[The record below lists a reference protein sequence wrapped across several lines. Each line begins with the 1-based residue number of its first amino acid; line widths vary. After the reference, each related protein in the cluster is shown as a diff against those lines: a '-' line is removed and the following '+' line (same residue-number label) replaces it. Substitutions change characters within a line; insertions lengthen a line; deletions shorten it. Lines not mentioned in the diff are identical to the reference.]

1 MININRYVIRQE
13 EEKDCG
19 ASCLASIVK
28 YYNGYVPLEI
38 IRNDTLTDNN
48 GTNFYNIKMA
58 AIKYGFDVMG
68 YNNEQIIPPYI
79 VQIKIN
85 DCYHFMVIYKITD
98 EYLVVMDPGKGII
111 KYSKEDFNK
120 IFTGYMLKLI
130 PNGKIVKYDKKN
142 GYLSFLKKL
151 VKNNIKN
158 IIVCFIL
165 TIIIIIL
172 NLSETYLIK
181 EVLIYKVFIKE
192 LLIILLIKLSVN
204 WFKNNILIK
213 INKKINIELV
223 NNYISKYFMLSY
235 KYLYLKSS
243 GDIINRIKDL
253 NKIKN
258 YLVNE
263 VVNFS
268 LNLLMMLIVTIILF
282 MINYKLTIVVI
293 LIYIM
298 TFIVCKCINKEIFK
312 RYNELIYLDNL
323 YMDRVSEYV
332 SKILTINSLNINS
345 FFINK
350 LNDKSKL
357 VANLNFRVDKL
368 NNYLNIFLEFIEIF
382 VMIIILGMLYRSNLD
397 NIIVYI
403 LYYNYFKECVYYF
416 ITFNVSYGYLKL
428 VIDRING
435 VYYLKN
441 YDKSKGLEFKNDDII
456 INDLS
461 YSYGLNKVFDKI
473 NYKIKVGSKV
483 LIKGNNGSGK
493 STLINILTKN
503 IDDYNGKVSI
513 GYDIRDISYNSY
525 LEHISYVNQDSG
537 LFEDSIINNIVL
549 NNETDNNKLDEIIKI
564 LNLDEVIK
572 NKERGINT
580 LIKDNFSGGEK
591 QKIIIARCLYKC
603 SDIMV
608 FDEAF
613 SEISSNDRIN
623 IINII
628 NKINDVYRD
637 KTIIYVN
644 HFNDNIKYD
653 QILEIKGTRKD
664 KVDE

>member
-98 EYLVVMDPGKGII
+98 KYLIVMDPGKGII

-223 NNYISKYFMLSY
+223 NNYISKYFKLSY

-282 MINYKLTIVVI
+282 IINYKLTIVVI

-368 NNYLNIFLEFIEIF
+368 NNYLNIFLEFIGIF

-525 LEHISYVNQDSG
+525 LEHISYVNQDSE

-623 IINII
+623 IIN
-628 NKINDVYRD
+628 KINDVYRD

>member
-38 IRNDTLTDNN
+38 IRSDTLTDNN

-98 EYLVVMDPGKGII
+98 KYLIVMDPGKGII

-223 NNYISKYFMLSY
+223 NNYISKYFKLSY

-282 MINYKLTIVVI
+282 IINYKLTIVVI

-350 LNDKSKL
+350 LYDKSKL

-525 LEHISYVNQDSG
+525 LEHISYVNQDSE

-623 IINII
+623 IIN
-628 NKINDVYRD
+628 KINDVYRD

>member
-58 AIKYGFDVMG
+58 SIKYGFDVMG

-223 NNYISKYFMLSY
+223 NNYISKYFKLSY

-282 MINYKLTIVVI
+282 IINYKLTIVVI

-525 LEHISYVNQDSG
+525 LEHISYVNQDSE

-623 IINII
+623 IIN
-628 NKINDVYRD
+628 KINDVYRD

>member
-1 MININRYVIRQE
+1 MININKYVIRQE

-213 INKKINIELV
+213 VNKKINIELV
-223 NNYISKYFMLSY
+223 NNYISKYFKLSY

-282 MINYKLTIVVI
+282 IINYKLTIVVI
-293 LIYIM
+293 LIYII
-298 TFIVCKCINKEIFK
+298 TFIVCKCINKEILK
-312 RYNELIYLDNL
+312 KYNELIYLDNL

-368 NNYLNIFLEFIEIF
+368 NNYLNIFLEFIGIF

-416 ITFNVSYGYLKL
+416 ITFNVSYSYLKL

-549 NNETDNNKLDEIIKI
+549 NKEIDNNKLEEIIKI

-623 IINII
+623 IIN
-628 NKINDVYRD
+628 KINDVYRD

>member
-98 EYLVVMDPGKGII
+98 EYLIVMDPGKGII

-223 NNYISKYFMLSY
+223 NNYISKYFKLSY

-282 MINYKLTIVVI
+282 IINYKLTIVVI

-298 TFIVCKCINKEIFK
+298 TFIVCKCINKEILK
-312 RYNELIYLDNL
+312 KYNELIYLDNL

-332 SKILTINSLNINS
+332 SKLLTINSLNINS

-368 NNYLNIFLEFIEIF
+368 NNYLNIFLEFIGIF

-416 ITFNVSYGYLKL
+416 INFNVSYSYLKL

-525 LEHISYVNQDSG
+525 LEHISYINQDSG

-549 NNETDNNKLDEIIKI
+549 NNEIDNDKLDEIIKI

-623 IINII
+623 IIN
-628 NKINDVYRD
+628 KINDVYRD

-644 HFNDNIKYD
+644 HFNDYIKYD

>member
-85 DCYHFMVIYKITD
+85 DCYHFMVIYKITNK
-98 EYLVVMDPGKGII
+98 YLIVMDPGKGII

-204 WFKNNILIK
+204 WFKDNILIK
-213 INKKINIELV
+213 VNKKINIELV
-223 NNYISKYFMLSY
+223 NNYISKYFKLSY

-282 MINYKLTIVVI
+282 IINYKLTIVVI

-298 TFIVCKCINKEIFK
+298 TFIVCKCINKEILK
-312 RYNELIYLDNL
+312 KYNELIYLDNL

-332 SKILTINSLNINS
+332 SKIITINSLNINS

-382 VMIIILGMLYRSNLD
+382 VVIIILGMLYRSNLD

-403 LYYNYFKECVYYF
+403 LYYNSFKECVYYF
-416 ITFNVSYGYLKL
+416 ITFNVSYSYLKL

-441 YDKSKGLEFKNDDII
+441 YDKSRGLEFKNEDII

-493 STLINILTKN
+493 STIINILTKN

-549 NNETDNNKLDEIIKI
+549 NDEIDNNKLDEIIKI

-580 LIKDNFSGGEK
+580 LIKNNFSGGEK

-613 SEISSNDRIN
+613 SEISSNDR
-623 IINII
+623 INII

>member
-13 EEKDCG
+13 EEEDCG
-19 ASCLASIVK
+19 ASCLASIIK

-85 DCYHFMVIYKITD
+85 DCYHFMVVYKITD
-98 EYLVVMDPGKGII
+98 KYLIVMDPGKGIV
-111 KYSKEDFNK
+111 KYLRKDFNK

-158 IIVCFIL
+158 IMICFIL

-213 INKKINIELV
+213 VNKKINIELV
-223 NNYISKYFMLSY
+223 NNYISKYFKLSY

-263 VVNFS
+263 VVNFG
-268 LNLLMMLIVTIILF
+268 LNLMMMLIVTIILF
-282 MINYKLTIVVI
+282 IINYKLTIVVI

-298 TFIVCKCINKEIFK
+298 AFIVCKWINKEIFK
-312 RYNELIYLDNL
+312 KYNELIYLDNL

-332 SKILTINSLNINS
+332 SKILTINSLNING
-345 FFINK
+345 FFIKK

-368 NNYLNIFLEFIEIF
+368 NNYLNIFLEFIGIF

-416 ITFNVSYGYLKL
+416 ITFNVSYSYLKL

-435 VYYLKN
+435 VYYLKS

-503 IDDYNGKVSI
+503 IDDYNGKVSV

-525 LEHISYVNQDSG
+525 LEHISFVNQNSE
-537 LFEDSIINNIVL
+537 LFEDSIVNNIVL
-549 NNETDNNKLDEIIKI
+549 NNEIDNNKLDEIIKI

-603 SDIMV
+603 SDIMI

-613 SEISSNDRIN
+613 SEISSNNR
-623 IINII
+623 INII

>member
-98 EYLVVMDPGKGII
+98 KYLIVMDPGKGII

-223 NNYISKYFMLSY
+223 NNYISKYFKLSY

-282 MINYKLTIVVI
+282 IINYKLTIVVI

-525 LEHISYVNQDSG
+525 LEHISYVNQDSE

-623 IINII
+623 IIN
-628 NKINDVYRD
+628 KINDVYRD

>member
-98 EYLVVMDPGKGII
+98 KYLIVMDPGKGII

-223 NNYISKYFMLSY
+223 NNYISKYFKLSY

-268 LNLLMMLIVTIILF
+268 LNLLMMLIVAIILF
-282 MINYKLTIVVI
+282 IINYKLTIGVI

-368 NNYLNIFLEFIEIF
+368 NNYLNIFLEFIGIF

-416 ITFNVSYGYLKL
+416 ITFNVSYSYLKL
-428 VIDRING
+428 VIYRING

-441 YDKSKGLEFKNDDII
+441 YDKSRGLEFKNDDII

-493 STLINILTKN
+493 STLISILTKN

-525 LEHISYVNQDSG
+525 LEHISYVNQDSR

-549 NNETDNNKLDEIIKI
+549 NNEIDNNKLNEIIKI

-623 IINII
+623 IIN
-628 NKINDVYRD
+628 KINDVYRD

>member
-68 YNNEQIIPPYI
+68 YNDEQIIPPYI

-98 EYLVVMDPGKGII
+98 KYLIVMDPGKGII

-172 NLSETYLIK
+172 NLCETYLIK

-223 NNYISKYFMLSY
+223 NNYISKYFKLSY

-282 MINYKLTIVVI
+282 IINYKLTIVVI

-312 RYNELIYLDNL
+312 KYNELIYLDNL

-368 NNYLNIFLEFIEIF
+368 NNYLNIFLEFIGIF
-382 VMIIILGMLYRSNLD
+382 VMIIILGILYRSNLD

-416 ITFNVSYGYLKL
+416 ITFNVSYSYLKL

-525 LEHISYVNQDSG
+525 LEHISYVNQDSE

-623 IINII
+623 IIN
-628 NKINDVYRD
+628 KINDVYRD

-664 KVDE
+664 KADE

>member
-172 NLSETYLIK
+172 NLCETYLIK

-223 NNYISKYFMLSY
+223 NNYISKYFKLSY

-282 MINYKLTIVVI
+282 IINYKLTIVVI

-623 IINII
+623 IIN
-628 NKINDVYRD
+628 KINDVYRD

>member
-85 DCYHFMVIYKITD
+85 DCYHFTVIYKITD
-98 EYLVVMDPGKGII
+98 EYLIVMDPGKGII

-223 NNYISKYFMLSY
+223 NNYISKYFKLSY

-282 MINYKLTIVVI
+282 IINYKLTIVVI

-298 TFIVCKCINKEIFK
+298 TFIVCKCINKEILK
-312 RYNELIYLDNL
+312 KYNELIYLDNL

-368 NNYLNIFLEFIEIF
+368 NNYLNIFLEFIGIF

-416 ITFNVSYGYLKL
+416 ITFNVSYSYLKL

-441 YDKSKGLEFKNDDII
+441 YDKCKGLEFKNDDII

-473 NYKIKVGSKV
+473 NYMIKVGSKV

-525 LEHISYVNQDSG
+525 LEHISYINQDSG

-549 NNETDNNKLDEIIKI
+549 DNEIDNNKLDEIIKI

-623 IINII
+623 IIN
-628 NKINDVYRD
+628 KINDVYRD

-644 HFNDNIKYD
+644 HFNDYIKYD
-653 QILEIKGTRKD
+653 LILEIKGTRKD

>member
-68 YNNEQIIPPYI
+68 YNDEQIIPPYI

-98 EYLVVMDPGKGII
+98 KYLIVMDPGKGII

-223 NNYISKYFMLSY
+223 NNYISKYFKLSY

-282 MINYKLTIVVI
+282 IINYKLTIVVI

-368 NNYLNIFLEFIEIF
+368 NNYLNIFLEFIGIF
-382 VMIIILGMLYRSNLD
+382 VMIIILGILYRSNLD

-416 ITFNVSYGYLKL
+416 ITFNVSYSYLKL

-623 IINII
+623 IIN
-628 NKINDVYRD
+628 KINDVYRD

>member
-85 DCYHFMVIYKITD
+85 DCYHFMVVYKITD
-98 EYLVVMDPGKGII
+98 KYLIVMDPGKGIV
-111 KYSKEDFNK
+111 KYLRKDFNK

-130 PNGKIVKYDKKN
+130 PNGKIVKYDKDN

-151 VKNNIKN
+151 AKNNIIN
-158 IIVCFIL
+158 IMICFIL

-213 INKKINIELV
+213 VNKKINIELV
-223 NNYISKYFMLSY
+223 NNYVSKYFKLSY
-235 KYLYLKSS
+235 TYLYLKSS

-282 MINYKLTIVVI
+282 IINYKLTIVVI
-293 LIYIM
+293 LIYII
-298 TFIVCKCINKEIFK
+298 TFIVCKGINKEIFK

-332 SKILTINSLNINS
+332 SKIITINSLNINS

-368 NNYLNIFLEFIEIF
+368 NNYLNIFLEFIGIF
-382 VMIIILGMLYRSNLD
+382 VMIIILGILYRSNLD

-416 ITFNVSYGYLKL
+416 ITFNVSYNYLKL

-549 NNETDNNKLDEIIKI
+549 NDEIDNNKLDEIIKI

-613 SEISSNDRIN
+613 SEISSNNR
-623 IINII
+623 INII

-664 KVDE
+664 KVNE

>member
-98 EYLVVMDPGKGII
+98 EYLIVMDPGKGII

-181 EVLIYKVFIKE
+181 EVLMYKVFIKE
-192 LLIILLIKLSVN
+192 LLIILLIKLGVN

-213 INKKINIELV
+213 VNKKINIELV
-223 NNYISKYFMLSY
+223 NNYISKYFKLSY

-282 MINYKLTIVVI
+282 IINYKLTIVVI

-298 TFIVCKCINKEIFK
+298 TFIVCKCINKEILK
-312 RYNELIYLDNL
+312 KYNELIYLDNL

-332 SKILTINSLNINS
+332 SKIITINSLNINS

-368 NNYLNIFLEFIEIF
+368 NNYLNIFLEFIGIF
-382 VMIIILGMLYRSNLD
+382 VMIIILRMLYRSNLD

-416 ITFNVSYGYLKL
+416 ITFNVSYSYLKL

-441 YDKSKGLEFKNDDII
+441 YDKNKGLEFKNDDII

-473 NYKIKVGSKV
+473 NYKIKVGSKI

-537 LFEDSIINNIVL
+537 LFEDSIINNIAL
-549 NNETDNNKLDEIIKI
+549 NNEIDNNKLDEIIKI

-591 QKIIIARCLYKC
+591 QKVIIARCLYKC

-613 SEISSNDRIN
+613 SEISSNDR
-623 IINII
+623 INII

>member
-38 IRNDTLTDNN
+38 IRSDTLTDNN

-223 NNYISKYFMLSY
+223 NNYISKYFKLSY

-282 MINYKLTIVVI
+282 IINYKLTIVVI

-368 NNYLNIFLEFIEIF
+368 NNYLNIFLEFIGIF
-382 VMIIILGMLYRSNLD
+382 VMIIILGILYRSNLD

-416 ITFNVSYGYLKL
+416 ITFNVSYSYLKL

-603 SDIMV
+603 SNIMV

-613 SEISSNDRIN
+613 SEISSNDR
-623 IINII
+623 INII

-664 KVDE
+664 KADE

>member
-38 IRNDTLTDNN
+38 IRSDTLTDNN

-223 NNYISKYFMLSY
+223 NNYISKYFKLSY

-282 MINYKLTIVVI
+282 IINYKLTIVVI

-623 IINII
+623 IIN
-628 NKINDVYRD
+628 KINDVYRD

-664 KVDE
+664 KADE

>member
-98 EYLVVMDPGKGII
+98 EYLIVMDPGKGII

-223 NNYISKYFMLSY
+223 NNYISKYFKLSY

-282 MINYKLTIVVI
+282 IINYKLTIVVI

-298 TFIVCKCINKEIFK
+298 TFIVCKCINKEILK
-312 RYNELIYLDNL
+312 KYNELIYLDNL

-368 NNYLNIFLEFIEIF
+368 NNYLNIFLEFIGIF

-416 ITFNVSYGYLKL
+416 ITFNVSYSYLKL

-525 LEHISYVNQDSG
+525 LEHISYINQDSG

-549 NNETDNNKLDEIIKI
+549 NNEIDNNKLDEIIKI

-623 IINII
+623 IIN
-628 NKINDVYRD
+628 KINDVYRD

>member
-68 YNNEQIIPPYI
+68 YKNEQIIPPYI

-98 EYLVVMDPGKGII
+98 KYLIVMDPGKGII

-120 IFTGYMLKLI
+120 MFTGYMLKLI

-192 LLIILLIKLSVN
+192 LLIILLIKLGVN

-223 NNYISKYFMLSY
+223 NNYISKYFKLSY

-282 MINYKLTIVVI
+282 IINYKLTIIVI

-368 NNYLNIFLEFIEIF
+368 NNYLNIFLEFIGIF

-416 ITFNVSYGYLKL
+416 ITFNVSYSYLKL

-493 STLINILTKN
+493 STIINILTKN

-525 LEHISYVNQDSG
+525 LEHISYVNQDSE

-549 NNETDNNKLDEIIKI
+549 NNEIDNNKLEEIIKI

-623 IINII
+623 IIN
-628 NKINDVYRD
+628 KINDVYRD

-664 KVDE
+664 EVDE

>member
-1 MININRYVIRQE
+1 MKKFKFILFCLFFLISFYITGSKILNTSLINYLIYNE
-13 EEKDCG
+13 EQISSIKYNNMLKEISKNIVNNMVKETKFLDKPIENNNNFSFVNLVKKDDYKVYIYNTHDEESYSNKG
-19 ASCLASIVK
+19 FELYNTTPTVKLAS
-28 YYNGYVPLEI
+28 
-38 IRNDTLTDNN
+38 
-48 GTNFYNIKMA
+48 
-58 AIKYGFDVMG
+58 
-68 YNNEQIIPPYI
+68 
-79 VQIKIN
+79 
-85 DCYHFMVIYKITD
+85 
-98 EYLVVMDPGKGII
+98 
-111 KYSKEDFNK
+111 
-120 IFTGYMLKLI
+120 YMLKDELNNLGI
-130 PNGKIVKYDKKN
+130 NA
-142 GYLSFLKKL
+142 L
-151 VKNNIKN
+151 VEERP
-158 IIVCFIL
+158 V
-165 TIIIIIL
+165 
-172 NLSETYLIK
+172 IK
-181 EVLIYKVFIKE
+181 EIKKQGLPYHYSYDISNKYCKEIKE
-192 LLIILLIKLSVN
+192 KYPSIIYFIDLHRDGIDKSLSTVTINNKTYAKMMFLLGMKHSN
-204 WFKNNILIK
+204 SNKNL
-213 INKKINIELV
+213 
-223 NNYISKYFMLSY
+223 
-235 KYLYLKSS
+235 
-243 GDIINRIKDL
+243 
-253 NKIKN
+253 
-258 YLVNE
+258 E
-263 VVNFS
+263 VV
-268 LNLLMMLIVTIILF
+268 T
-282 MINYKLTIVVI
+282 
-293 LIYIM
+293 
-298 TFIVCKCINKEIFK
+298 
-312 RYNELIYLDNL
+312 
-323 YMDRVSEYV
+323 
-332 SKILTINSLNINS
+332 
-345 FFINK
+345 
-350 LNDKSKL
+350 
-357 VANLNFRVDKL
+357 KL
-368 NNYLNIFLEFIEIF
+368 NNYLNIFLEFIGIF
-382 VMIIILGMLYRSNLD
+382 VMIIILEIIYRSNLD

-416 ITFNVSYGYLKL
+416 ITFNVSYSYLKL

-623 IINII
+623 IIN
-628 NKINDVYRD
+628 KINDVYRD

-653 QILEIKGTRKD
+653 QILEIIGTRKD

>member
-1 MININRYVIRQE
+1 MININKYVIRQE

-223 NNYISKYFMLSY
+223 NNYISKYFKLSY

-282 MINYKLTIVVI
+282 IINYKLTIVVI

-323 YMDRVSEYV
+323 YMDRVSEYE

-350 LNDKSKL
+350 LYDKSKL

-525 LEHISYVNQDSG
+525 LEHISYVNQDSE

-623 IINII
+623 IIN
-628 NKINDVYRD
+628 KINDVYRD

>member
-192 LLIILLIKLSVN
+192 LLIILLIKLGVN

-213 INKKINIELV
+213 VNKKINIELV
-223 NNYISKYFMLSY
+223 NNYISKYFKLSY

-282 MINYKLTIVVI
+282 IINCKLTIVVI

-368 NNYLNIFLEFIEIF
+368 NNYLNIFLEFIGIF
-382 VMIIILGMLYRSNLD
+382 VMIIILGILYRSNLD

-416 ITFNVSYGYLKL
+416 ITFSVSYSYLKL

-441 YDKSKGLEFKNDDII
+441 YDKSEGLEFKNDDII

-473 NYKIKVGSKV
+473 NYKIKVGSKI

-549 NNETDNNKLDEIIKI
+549 NNEIDNNKFDKIIKI

-572 NKERGINT
+572 NKERGLNT

-623 IINII
+623 IIN
-628 NKINDVYRD
+628 KINDVYRD

>member
-223 NNYISKYFMLSY
+223 NNYISKYFKLSY

-268 LNLLMMLIVTIILF
+268 LNLLMMLMVTIILF
-282 MINYKLTIVVI
+282 IINYKLTIVVI

-403 LYYNYFKECVYYF
+403 LYYNCFKECVYYF

-623 IINII
+623 IIN
-628 NKINDVYRD
+628 KINDVYRD

>member
-19 ASCLASIVK
+19 ASCLASIIK

-38 IRNDTLTDNN
+38 IRNDTLTNNN

-98 EYLVVMDPGKGII
+98 KYLIVMDPGKGII

-142 GYLSFLKKL
+142 GYFSFLKKL

-181 EVLIYKVFIKE
+181 EILIYKVFIKE

-213 INKKINIELV
+213 VNKKINIELV
-223 NNYISKYFMLSY
+223 NNYISKYFRLSY

-268 LNLLMMLIVTIILF
+268 LNLLMVLIVTIILF
-282 MINYKLTIVVI
+282 IINYKLTIIVV

-323 YMDRVSEYV
+323 YMDSISEYI
-332 SKILTINSLNINS
+332 SKILTINSLNING
-345 FFINK
+345 FFIKK

-357 VANLNFRVDKL
+357 AANLNFRVDKL
-368 NNYLNIFLEFIEIF
+368 NNYLNIFLEFIGIF
-382 VMIIILGMLYRSNLD
+382 VMIIILGMLNWSNFE

-416 ITFNVSYGYLKL
+416 ITFNVSYSYLKL

-435 VYYLKN
+435 VYYLKD
-441 YDKSKGLEFKNDDII
+441 YDKSKGLEFKSDDII

-483 LIKGNNGSGK
+483 LIKGNNGCGK

-525 LEHISYVNQDSG
+525 LEHISFVNQNSE
-537 LFEDSIINNIVL
+537 LFEDSIVNNIVL
-549 NNETDNNKLDEIIKI
+549 NNEIDNNKVDEIIKI

-603 SDIMV
+603 SDIMI

-613 SEISSNDRIN
+613 SEISSNDR
-623 IINII
+623 INII

>member
-98 EYLVVMDPGKGII
+98 EYLIVMDPGKGII

-120 IFTGYMLKLI
+120 MFTGYMLKLI

-142 GYLSFLKKL
+142 SYLSFLKKL

-223 NNYISKYFMLSY
+223 NNYISKYFKLSY

-263 VVNFS
+263 FVNFS

-282 MINYKLTIVVI
+282 IINYKLTIVVI

-298 TFIVCKCINKEIFK
+298 TFIVCKCINKEILK
-312 RYNELIYLDNL
+312 KYNELIYLDNL

-368 NNYLNIFLEFIEIF
+368 NNYLNIFLEFIGIF

-416 ITFNVSYGYLKL
+416 ITFNVSYSYLKL

-525 LEHISYVNQDSG
+525 LEHISYINQDSG

-549 NNETDNNKLDEIIKI
+549 NNEIDNNKLDEIIKI

-623 IINII
+623 IIN
-628 NKINDVYRD
+628 KINDVYRD

-644 HFNDNIKYD
+644 HFNDYIKYD

>member
-98 EYLVVMDPGKGII
+98 KYLIVMDPGKGII

-223 NNYISKYFMLSY
+223 NNYISKYFKLSY

-282 MINYKLTIVVI
+282 IINYKLTIVVI

-382 VMIIILGMLYRSNLD
+382 VMIIILRMLYRSNLD

-416 ITFNVSYGYLKL
+416 ITFNVSYSYLKL

-441 YDKSKGLEFKNDDII
+441 YDKSRGLEFKNDDII
-456 INDLS
+456 FNDLS

-503 IDDYNGKVSI
+503 IDDYNGKVFI

-525 LEHISYVNQDSG
+525 LEHISYVNQDSE

-572 NKERGINT
+572 NKERRINT

-623 IINII
+623 IV

>member
-98 EYLVVMDPGKGII
+98 KYLIVMDPGKGII

-192 LLIILLIKLSVN
+192 LLIILLIKLGVN

-223 NNYISKYFMLSY
+223 NNYISKYFKLSY

-282 MINYKLTIVVI
+282 IINYKLTIIVI

-368 NNYLNIFLEFIEIF
+368 NNYLNIFLEFIGIF

-416 ITFNVSYGYLKL
+416 ITFNVSYSYLKL

-435 VYYLKN
+435 VYYLKD

-525 LEHISYVNQDSG
+525 LEHISYVNQDSE

-549 NNETDNNKLDEIIKI
+549 NNEIDNNKLEEIIKI

-623 IINII
+623 IIN
-628 NKINDVYRD
+628 KINDVYRD

-653 QILEIKGTRKD
+653 QILEIKGTGKD

>member
-223 NNYISKYFMLSY
+223 NNYISKYFKLSY

-282 MINYKLTIVVI
+282 IINYKLTIVVI

-368 NNYLNIFLEFIEIF
+368 NNYLNIFLEFIGIF
-382 VMIIILGMLYRSNLD
+382 VMIIILEIIYRSNLD

-416 ITFNVSYGYLKL
+416 ITFNVSYSYLKL

-623 IINII
+623 IIN
-628 NKINDVYRD
+628 KINDVYRD

>member
-98 EYLVVMDPGKGII
+98 EYLIVMDPGKGII

-223 NNYISKYFMLSY
+223 NNYISKYFKLSY

-282 MINYKLTIVVI
+282 IINYKLTIVVI

-298 TFIVCKCINKEIFK
+298 TFIVCKCINKEILK
-312 RYNELIYLDNL
+312 KYNELIYLDNL

-368 NNYLNIFLEFIEIF
+368 NNYLNIFLEFIGIF

-416 ITFNVSYGYLKL
+416 ITFNVSYSYLKL

-513 GYDIRDISYNSY
+513 GCDIRDISYNSY
-525 LEHISYVNQDSG
+525 LEHISYINQDSG

-549 NNETDNNKLDEIIKI
+549 NNEIDNNKLDEIIKI

-623 IINII
+623 IIN
-628 NKINDVYRD
+628 KINDVYRD

>member
-38 IRNDTLTDNN
+38 IRSDTLTDNN

-98 EYLVVMDPGKGII
+98 KYLIVMDPGKGII

-223 NNYISKYFMLSY
+223 NNYISKYFKLSY

-268 LNLLMMLIVTIILF
+268 LNLLMMLMVTIILF
-282 MINYKLTIVVI
+282 IINYKLTIVVI

-312 RYNELIYLDNL
+312 KYNELIYLDNL

-368 NNYLNIFLEFIEIF
+368 NNYLNIFLEFIGIF
-382 VMIIILGMLYRSNLD
+382 VMIIILGILYRSNLD

-416 ITFNVSYGYLKL
+416 ITFNVSYSYLKL

-623 IINII
+623 IIN
-628 NKINDVYRD
+628 KINDVYRD

>member
-98 EYLVVMDPGKGII
+98 KYLIVMDPGKGII

-223 NNYISKYFMLSY
+223 NNYISKYFKLSY

-282 MINYKLTIVVI
+282 IINYKLTIVVI

-525 LEHISYVNQDSG
+525 LEHISYVNQDSE

-623 IINII
+623 IIN
-628 NKINDVYRD
+628 KINDVYRE